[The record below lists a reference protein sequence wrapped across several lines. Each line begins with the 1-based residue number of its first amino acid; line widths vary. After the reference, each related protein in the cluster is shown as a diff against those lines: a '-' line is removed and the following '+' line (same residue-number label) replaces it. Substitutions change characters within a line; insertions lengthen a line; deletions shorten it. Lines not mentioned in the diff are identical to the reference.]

1 MPENFDLGLLPERKM
16 DWRTLAT
23 SYGIEVLLILLI
35 LFVGLLW
42 PQHIAIRPKYSVTEL
57 IPPPTLDHKPATAK
71 PPRRQIVAQL
81 LPPVASEPKLIVP
94 KEFQPPK
101 KKEERIE
108 APKLEAKFVTPVL
121 PVQGGALPARL
132 VYTGSFGNSTPAAIS
147 APLQT
152 VQTGGFG
159 DPNGVKG
166 TGKENAHLT
175 VTQMG
180 SFDLAAGSGKGN
192 GSGGSKGVQGTI
204 ASAGFGNG
212 MAQAGQTRSQ
222 GTAQVG
228 GFDTQLV
235 GANAPKRLVDNGP
248 VTTPVN
254 ITYKPSPTYT
264 QEARNLQLQGEV
276 LLEVVFAANGQ
287 LHVNRVV
294 RGLGHGLDEAAV
306 SAANKIQFKPALRE
320 GSPID
325 STAVVHVVF
334 ELAM

>member
-1 MPENFDLGLLPERKM
+1 MPENFDLGLLPEQKM

-23 SYGIEVLLILLI
+23 SYGIEVLLILFI

-42 PQHIAIRPKYSVTEL
+42 PQHMAIRPKYSVTEL
-57 IPPPTLDHKPATAK
+57 IPPPTLDHKPATVK

-81 LPPVASEPKLIVP
+81 LPPVLSEPKLIVP

-108 APKLEAKFVTPVL
+108 APKLEAKFVAPVL
-121 PVQGGALPARL
+121 PVQSGALPARL
-132 VYTGSFGNSTPAAIS
+132 VYTGSFGNSAPAAIN

-175 VTQMG
+175 ATQMG

-212 MAQAGQTRSQ
+212 MAQAGQARSQ
-222 GTAQVG
+222 STAQVG

-235 GANAPKRLVDNGP
+235 GANAPKRLVENGP
-248 VTTPVN
+248 ATTPVN

>member
-1 MPENFDLGLLPERKM
+1 MPKLATETEVEARTDPSKDRVRLRLGDGLGL
-16 DWRTLAT
+16 D
-23 SYGIEVLLILLI
+23 
-35 LFVGLLW
+35 GLVED
-42 PQHIAIRPKYSVTEL
+42 AFS
-57 IPPPTLDHKPATAK
+57 
-71 PPRRQIVAQL
+71 
-81 LPPVASEPKLIVP
+81 
-94 KEFQPPK
+94 
-101 KKEERIE
+101 
-108 APKLEAKFVTPVL
+108 
-121 PVQGGALPARL
+121 GGAHRRL
-132 VYTGSFGNSTPAAIS
+132 DGAI
-147 APLQT
+147 A
-152 VQTGGFG
+152 
-159 DPNGVKG
+159 
-166 TGKENAHLT
+166 
-175 VTQMG
+175 
-180 SFDLAAGSGKGN
+180 DLLLRLEIAERFSGA
-192 GSGGSKGVQGTI
+192 QG
-204 ASAGFGNG
+204 A
-212 MAQAGQTRSQ
+212 
-222 GTAQVG
+222 AQVG